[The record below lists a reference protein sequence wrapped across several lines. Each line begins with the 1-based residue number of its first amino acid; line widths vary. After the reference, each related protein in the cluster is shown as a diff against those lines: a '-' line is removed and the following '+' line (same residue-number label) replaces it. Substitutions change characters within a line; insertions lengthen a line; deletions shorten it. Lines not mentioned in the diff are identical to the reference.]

1 MTVYKI
7 KHRDEFD
14 FRLVTWGV
22 VALTGAYILVPPV
35 IQSEPA
41 QTAINAATVAVSAI
55 SNGQNPITA
64 IANVSASLEPKWRAK
79 KSAEF
84 LNKTVAIA
92 KELGANPNHLMAI
105 MQFESGL
112 KADEVN
118 RLSGATGLIQFM
130 PSTARNLGTSTSALA
145 AMGEVQQLDYVAKYL
160 MPYKGQLNT
169 IGDFYCSVLWPACVG
184 KSDSYV
190 LFTAGT
196 IQYRQNNGFDRNR
209 DGIITKAEITQL
221 VKERL

>member
-1 MTVYKI
+1 MTIYKI

-35 IQSEPA
+35 IQSEPV
-41 QTAINAATVAVSAI
+41 QKTINAVGVAASAI
-55 SNGQNPITA
+55 SSGQNPIAA
-64 IANVSASLEPKWRAK
+64 IANSGKLDPKWLGK
-79 KSAEF
+79 KSPEF

-92 KELGANPNHLMAI
+92 RDLGANPNHLMAI

-112 KADEVN
+112 KASEVN
-118 RLSGATGLIQFM
+118 RVSGATGLIQFM
-130 PSTARNLGTSTSALA
+130 PSTARGLGTSTSALL
-145 AMGEVQQLDYVAKYL
+145 AMGEIQQLDYVRKYL
-160 MPYKGQLNT
+160 MPYKGKLNT
-169 IGDFYCSVLWPACVG
+169 IGDFYASVLWPAAVG
-184 KSDSYV
+184 QPDGYV
-190 LFTAGT
+190 LFRVGT

>member
-1 MTVYKI
+1 MTIYKI
-7 KHRDEFD
+7 RHRDEFD

-35 IQSEPA
+35 IRSEPV
-41 QTAINAATVAVSAI
+41 QQVATVVSVAASAI
-55 SNGQNPITA
+55 SQGQNPITA
-64 IANVSASLEPKWRAK
+64 IANVSTSLEFKWRAK

-92 KELGANPNHLMAI
+92 RDLGANPNQLMAI

-118 RLSGATGLIQFM
+118 RVSGATGLIQFM
-130 PSTARNLGTSTSALA
+130 PSTARGLGTSTSALL
-145 AMGEVQQLDYVAKYL
+145 AMSEIQQLDYVAKYL
-160 MPYKGQLNT
+160 MPYKGRLNSL
-169 IGDFYCSVLWPACVG
+169 GDFYASVLWPAAVG

-196 IQYRQNNGFDRNR
+196 IQYQQNNGFDRNR